1 MTREM
6 AMREINKWR
15 TNMATRERET
25 GTKDEHYNLVSVL
38 YHALQGAET
47 YAQYIRDAEQAGD
60 RELVQFLQ
68 EVKTEEERRAE
79 RAKALLRQRL
89 GQGSS
94 RA

>member
-1 MTREM
+1 MVV
-6 AMREINKWR
+6 REIDERR
-15 TNMATRERET
+15 TNMATNEQGT

-79 RAKALLRQRL
+79 RAKALLGQRF
-89 GQGSS
+89 GQGGS

>member
-1 MTREM
+1 
-6 AMREINKWR
+6 
-15 TNMATRERET
+15 MATSERGT

-68 EVKTEEERRAE
+68 EVKAEEERRAE
-79 RAKALLRQRL
+79 RAKALLGQRL
-89 GQGSS
+89 GQGGS

>member
-1 MTREM
+1 VARET
-6 AMREINKWR
+6 AVREINEWR
-15 TNMATRERET
+15 TKMATSEQVT
-25 GTKDEHYNLVSVL
+25 GTKNEHYNLVSIL

-68 EVKTEEERRAE
+68 EVKAEEERRAE
-79 RAKALLRQRL
+79 RAKALLGQRL
-89 GQGSS
+89 GQGGS

>member
-1 MTREM
+1 M
-6 AMREINKWR
+6 AVRAINEWR
-15 TNMATRERET
+15 TKMATSERVT

-68 EVKTEEERRAE
+68 EVKTEEEQRAE
-79 RAKALLRQRL
+79 RAKVLLRQRL
-89 GQGSS
+89 
-94 RA
+94 A